1 MSPNSH
7 CKHTENR
14 NTASLVRT
22 KHQYKPQLEAKVK
35 LKEKKKVRLTWQGKK
50 GENPEWDHAQL
61 SETILH
67 SNYVNQDLL

>member
-1 MSPNSH
+1 M
-7 CKHTENR
+7 
-14 NTASLVRT
+14 

-67 SNYVNQDLL
+67 SNYINQDLL